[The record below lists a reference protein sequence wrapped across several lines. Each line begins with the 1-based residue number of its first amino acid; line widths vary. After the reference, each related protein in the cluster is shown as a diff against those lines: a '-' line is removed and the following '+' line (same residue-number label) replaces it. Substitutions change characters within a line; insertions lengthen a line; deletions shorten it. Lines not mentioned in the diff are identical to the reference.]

1 MPSKSAFTPRNA
13 RFEDEEN
20 EDSEFAE
27 GEQAKPLSKAEV
39 QAIVSSQPSVAP
51 GVIVGAQFAVAVAGA
66 LVAYGL
72 TQSGNSAKSAF
83 IGGLIAAVPNGF
95 MAYGL
100 TRSLLKG
107 SVLGL
112 FVWEA
117 VKILMTIALFA
128 VVAVSVRGLEWVPLL
143 LTFVVALKMVWVA
156 LIKSKAPRVQKQ
168 TRES

>member
-1 MPSKSAFTPRNA
+1 MTYDSRPFTDDALSDDAVAKRL
-13 RFEDEEN
+13 
-20 EDSEFAE
+20 SE
-27 GEQAKPLSKAEV
+27 AEV
-39 QAIVSSQPSVAP
+39 KAIVSQQPQVRPA
-51 GVIVGAQFAVAVAGA
+51 VIVAAQFAVAVAGA
-66 LVAYGL
+66 LVAFGL

-83 IGGLIAAVPNGF
+83 IGGLIAAVPNAL

-117 VKILMTIALFA
+117 VKIFMTIALFA
-128 VVAVSVRGLEWVPLL
+128 VVAVSVRGVEWVPML

-156 LIKSKAPRVQKQ
+156 LIKIKARKN
-168 TRES
+168 